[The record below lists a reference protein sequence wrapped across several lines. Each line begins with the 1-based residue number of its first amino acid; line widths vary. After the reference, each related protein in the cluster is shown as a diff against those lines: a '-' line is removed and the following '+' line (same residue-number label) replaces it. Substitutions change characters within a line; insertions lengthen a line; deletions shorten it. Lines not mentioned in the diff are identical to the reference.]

1 MHKKRTGLR
10 FEKIR
15 QYLFDLKTLEKKESR
30 TIYLNQ
36 NFLKCFP
43 ICIFRLFFWMFL
55 RSIAHFAKCSVH
67 LNVFAK
73 CFAKRNVTYIISTSK
88 SFLRIIAYFAKRIV
102 YLKFIQICWFGQVF
116 KLRRLK
122 QEALSLLF
130 FILNISIGIHQS
142 SSGTD
147 VDWKKTVTFLAS
159 C

>member
-1 MHKKRTGLR
+1 
-10 FEKIR
+10 
-15 QYLFDLKTLEKKESR
+15 
-30 TIYLNQ
+30 
-36 NFLKCFP
+36 
-43 ICIFRLFFWMFL
+43 MFL

-147 VDWKKTVTFLAS
+147 VD
-159 C
+159 